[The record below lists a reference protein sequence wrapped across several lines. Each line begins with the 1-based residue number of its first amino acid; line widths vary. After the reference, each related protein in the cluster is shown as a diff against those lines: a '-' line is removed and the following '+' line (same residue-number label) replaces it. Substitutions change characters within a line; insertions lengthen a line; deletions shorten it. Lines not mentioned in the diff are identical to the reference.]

1 MFPRPK
7 NLDVISMLYGI
18 IGSTTHLSL
27 LRDENMRSSH
37 QPIRLFLIVL
47 CALVLA
53 GAVGGEH
60 PRAGAPPMRVVGYLA
75 SWGVRNKGT
84 SIANLP
90 AKHLTHIFYAF
101 AEIAPDGSVTL
112 GNRCVDV
119 GACDSGASL
128 PRVAGGN
135 FGELLRLKSRYP
147 HLRLAI
153 SIGGWGGS
161 ARFSDAA
168 LNDASRRR
176 FAASAIDLFIRRWL
190 GLFDGIDIDWEFP
203 VEGGLKGNVERPE
216 DKQNF
221 TLLLSELRRELDAQG
236 QRDKRH
242 YELTIAA
249 SARPAEIANLEVQ
262 KIIPLLDFIN
272 VMTYDYHTGFRYAHF
287 NAPLYAVANDP
298 TPDLTI
304 DSTMRV
310 FSNSGVPAQKL
321 LIGIPF
327 FARAFGG
334 VANLNGGLLQPA
346 PTPPRDWRDSDGDW
360 RRVAA
365 TRLHNPR
372 YVRHWEKKAR
382 VPWLYDS
389 TSKNWISYDD
399 PESVRAKMDYVRQHS
414 YGGVVIWELGADD
427 GQLMRAIAGEK

>member
-1 MFPRPK
+1 MSASCKLIF
-7 NLDVISMLYGI
+7 
-18 IGSTTHLSL
+18 LSL
-27 LRDENMRSSH
+27 LTTSVAATPQS
-37 QPIRLFLIVL
+37 L
-47 CALVLA
+47 
-53 GAVGGEH
+53 GGEH
-60 PRAGAPPMRVVGYLA
+60 AGNIAPPMRVVGYLA
-75 SWGVRNKGT
+75 SWGVKNKGT
-84 SIANLP
+84 SIAQLP

-101 AEIAPDGSVTL
+101 GLIGRDGSVVL
-112 GNRCVDV
+112 GDPCIDV
-119 GACDSGASL
+119 GACGQGAAL
-128 PRVAGGN
+128 PVIAAGN
-135 FGELLRLKSRYP
+135 FGELQRLKARYP

-161 ARFSDAA
+161 AGFSDAA

-176 FAASAIDLFIRRWL
+176 FAGSAIDLFIRRWP

-221 TLLLSELRRELDAQG
+221 TLFLAELRRELDAQG
-236 QRDKRH
+236 SRDKRH

-249 SARPAEIANLEVQ
+249 SARPSELANIEVA
-262 KIIPLLDFIN
+262 KIVPLLDFIN
-272 VMTYDYHTGFRYAHF
+272 VMTYDYHTGFHYAHF

-310 FSNSGVPAQKL
+310 FRNSGVPAQKL

-334 VANLNGGLLQPA
+334 VANVNGGLLQPA

-360 RRVAA
+360 RRIAA
-365 TRLHNPR
+365 TRLHDPR
-372 YVRHWEKKAR
+372 YVRHWETKAR
-382 VPWLYDS
+382 VPWLYDA
-389 TSKNWISYDD
+389 TNKNWISYDD
-399 PESVRAKMDYVRQHS
+399 PESVRAKMDYVREHS
-414 YGGVVIWELGADD
+414 FGGVVIWELGADD